1 MTVIDQHN
9 DRPSLQEPTAVEF
22 AITNVS
28 PLGNEGDYS
37 LIARDTDDYHLL
49 ALWLAQHPSP
59 HTQRQYTRQARLFL
73 EYQAKPLQAI
83 TFTDLSAWATQLTGA
98 DNSRKVKINAIKSLF
113 SFAHRV
119 GYLRVNPAIM
129 LKPPRTP
136 DRRHAKVLKEG
147 EIHALI
153 AHAKPGARGARTKAI
168 IRTLYSAGLRIAE
181 LCALTWA
188 DVIPTKD
195 DKANLIIWGKG
206 AKQREA
212 GISAD
217 THAALLAIR
226 QGAPDS
232 APVFRSRS
240 GKPMDRTVIM
250 RMLRKL
256 AKQAGIERPIS
267 PHWFRHSHATH
278 ALARGA
284 NPGDVQ
290 AQLGHASLTTT
301 SGYIHSSKSSADYLS
316 V

>member
-1 MTVIDQHN
+1 MN
-9 DRPSLQEPTAVEF
+9 
-22 AITNVS
+22 TNLTQPVTFV
-28 PLGNEGDYS
+28 LANQGDYA
-37 LIARDTDDYHLL
+37 LVAPETDDVRLL
-49 ALWLAQHPSP
+49 ALWLAQHPNP

-73 EYQAKPLQAI
+73 EYQNKPLQAV
-83 TFTDLSAWATQLTGA
+83 TLADLSDWAGQLKGA
-98 DNSRKVKINAIKSLF
+98 DNTRKVQINAIKSLF

-136 DRRHAKVLKEG
+136 DRRHAKVLSES
-147 EIHALI
+147 EVHALI
-153 AHAKPGARGARTKAI
+153 AHAKRPRTKAI

-195 DKANLIIWGKG
+195 GKANLIIWGKG

-240 GKPMDRTVIM
+240 GRAMDRTVIM